1 MMAELE
7 ANKEARER
15 QESQRAELTAA
26 VTSLMGQVKGK
37 RSN

>member
-15 QESQRAELTAA
+15 QERHITELTAA
-26 VTSLMGQVKGK
+26 VTSWMGQVKGK
-37 RSN
+37 R